1 MIAFDLKLLFQN
13 SNTNC
18 AFDNSQF
25 MTVEFVGSSLSSCSS
40 LSYLDNGYFYYGSLT
55 GESFIICLTNENTG
69 VSERPYYRVVRV
81 FASLGNIQ
89 DLCLRYEGN
98 KKGRQ
103 NELIVAGGKG
113 PNSNISILKK
123 GISLNNI

>member
-1 MIAFDLKLLFQN
+1 
-13 SNTNC
+13 
-18 AFDNSQF
+18 

-40 LSYLDNGYFYYGSLT
+40 LSYLDNGYFYYASLT
-55 GESFIICLTNENTG
+55 GDSFIICLTNENTG
-69 VSERPYYRVVRV
+69 VPERPYYRVVRV

-103 NELIVAGGKG
+103 NELIIAGGKG

-123 GISLNNI
+123 GISLNNL